1 MKILGRIL
9 LGLLSLILAL
19 GLFCTNLYVASL
31 GTLHYLYSEE
41 RITAAI
47 SELDFAA
54 IQLPLENGEIGTL
67 GEIVGNSVASGIVV
81 PPETVNSLIHSLS
94 LDKVLTSFLLDLRH
108 WAFENGPVPHLDAEE
123 IADTIIA
130 GANDELREHLYI
142 SEETKIFIAEGFA
155 EPLAQIDWQE
165 PLAALSP
172 ARVFI
177 SQGTLVFSLTAASLL
192 FLLLLITRRLRL
204 CPTMI
209 ITGSV
214 CLVNGTVFLLLPL
227 LMDGVK
233 ESLAAEMGLPLP
245 TVELFWQPLTDAVA
259 TTGLHLALFGGSAV
273 LLFSIIGL
281 ILLSLRKRKARRALA
296 AVPAEEASLSAATEE
311 MFPSPAEEESV
322 PSLSEKSEN

>member
-1 MKILGRIL
+1 VKILGRIL

-54 IQLPLENGEIGTL
+54 IELPLENGEIGTL
-67 GEIVGNSVASGIVV
+67 GEAVSASVASGIVV
-81 PPETVNSLIHSLS
+81 PPETVNSLIRGLS
-94 LDKVLTSFLLDLRH
+94 MDKILTSLLLDLRH
-108 WAFENGPVPHLDAEE
+108 WAFENGPVPRPDAEE
-123 IADTIIA
+123 IVDMVIV
-130 GANDELREHLYI
+130 GMDDDLREYLYI
-142 SEETKIFIAEGFA
+142 SEETKPFMVEGFA
-155 EPLAQIDWQE
+155 EALAQIDWQE

-172 ARVFI
+172 IRVFI
-177 SQGTLVFSLTAASLL
+177 SQGTLVFSLTVAALL

-214 CLVNGTVFLLLPL
+214 CLVNGIVFLLLPL

-233 ESLAAEMGLPLP
+233 GSLAAEMGLPLP

-259 TTGLHLALFGGSAV
+259 TTGLHLALFGGATV

-281 ILLSLRKRKARRALA
+281 VLLSLRKRKARRALA
-296 AVPAEEASLSAATEE
+296 AVP
-311 MFPSPAEEESV
+311 
-322 PSLSEKSEN
+322 